1 MRLLA
6 SNFAAHVI
14 AFDYSGF
21 GDSGGSPC
29 EQQFNRDARDIL
41 QWVRKRVAND
51 SDVVLYG
58 QSLGTFAAVDLAAH
72 IAELPCGGRDVVRA
86 VVLDAPPA
94 SLIDAAMTH
103 PAALLFRVVP
113 GMRRIF
119 RAVLKDRFDSEQKI
133 ASVRVPVLILH
144 GKLDGMIAF
153 EQGKR
158 LHERAVEGGHE
169 EAEFVAFPRAG
180 HIDVNA
186 SPNYL
191 RVVHEFLDKH
201 MTAKCE
207 SR

>member
-6 SNFAAHVI
+6 ANFAAHVVV
-14 AFDYSGF
+14 FDYSGF

-29 EQQFNRDARDIL
+29 EQQFNRDAREIL
-41 QWVRKRVAND
+41 QWVRKRAAND
-51 SDVVLYG
+51 SDIILYG

-94 SLIDAAMTH
+94 TLIDAAMTH

-113 GMRRIF
+113 GVRRLF
-119 RAVLKDRFDSEQKI
+119 RAVLKDRFDSEGKMGM
-133 ASVRVPVLILH
+133 VRVPVLILH

-158 LHERAVEGGHE
+158 LHECAVEGGHE

-191 RVVHEFLDKH
+191 RVVYEFLDKH
-201 MTAKCE
+201 LTAKGECP
-207 SR
+207 